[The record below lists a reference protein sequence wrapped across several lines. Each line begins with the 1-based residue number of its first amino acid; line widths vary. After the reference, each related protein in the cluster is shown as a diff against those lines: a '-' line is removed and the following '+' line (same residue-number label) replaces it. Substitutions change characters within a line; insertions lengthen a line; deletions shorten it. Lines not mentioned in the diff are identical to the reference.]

1 MSASGTWHERE
12 FRNRVHDKQDVG
24 LSQGDGMFDRY
35 IGIDY
40 SGAETSTDELD
51 GLSVYRAVGDAKP
64 ELVGAGELGTRRW
77 TRRGLAHWLVKRLEE
92 PTGTL
97 VGVDHAF
104 SFPSSYFHQYLGV
117 PPYNWDDFLA
127 DFQEFWQTQLEG
139 VTVRSQ
145 YYKQI
150 RRMMEIEQGEYR
162 FGLADWLRLTDPLG
176 AASVFDFM
184 AGPRTVA
191 FSTHAGLPWLRY
203 IRLKLALRG
212 RQDTVRFWPFDCWDV
227 PLGQSAV
234 VEVYPALWHPAF
246 RDETQGMS
254 PHRRDAYSV
263 ARWMSIK
270 DRAGLLQQYFNPDLD
285 EADRNTA
292 RFEGWILGVTEP
304 RLPG

>member
-1 MSASGTWHERE
+1 
-12 FRNRVHDKQDVG
+12 
-24 LSQGDGMFDRY
+24 MFDRY

-40 SGAETSTDELD
+40 SGAKTSTDELD
-51 GLSVYRAVGDAKP
+51 GLSVYCAVGDAEP
-64 ELVGAGELGTRRW
+64 VLVGAGEQGTRRW
-77 TRRGLAHWLVKRLEE
+77 ARRELAHWLVQRLEE

-97 VGVDHAF
+97 VGIDHGF

-117 PPYNWDDFLA
+117 PPYNWEGFLS

-150 RRMMEIEQGEYR
+150 RRMMGIERGEYR
-162 FGLADWLRLTDPLG
+162 FGIADWFRLMDPGG

-184 AGPRTVA
+184 SGARTVA

-203 IRLKLALRG
+203 IRLELALRG
-212 RQDTVRFWPFDCWDV
+212 RQDRVRFWPFDCWDV

-234 VEVYPALWHPAF
+234 VEVYPALWHPDF

-254 PHRRDAYSV
+254 PHQRDAHSV
-263 ARWMSIK
+263 ARWMPIK
-270 DRAGLLQQYFNPDLD
+270 DRADFLRQYFNPDLI
-285 EADRNTA
+285 EKNRNAA